1 MTLAPHDHS
10 MPAGGKL
17 TFPLQSFV
25 VMASHPLMSASGHTS
40 RHYSI
45 VFIGWEAKS
54 VEGQAGN
61 FQDRTA
67 RLEEQAD
74 FVREG
79 APDAMLAARKAG
91 RFASPLK
98 GAAVDSIASLWMLTY
113 ALKRPAPSG
122 TVKEIM
128 LRRGFTEALI

>member
-10 MPAGGKL
+10 MPAGSKL

-74 FVREG
+74 F
-79 APDAMLAARKAG
+79 PP
-91 RFASPLK
+91 RFVFKKETVAQ
-98 GAAVDSIASLWMLTY
+98 VDGTCKFSNLT
-113 ALKRPAPSG
+113 
-122 TVKEIM
+122 
-128 LRRGFTEALI
+128 